1 MQPIYQQQL
10 FNLLEYKPDSDVYRK
25 WLLPEYIDHNM
36 YRKFHFLYMS
46 VKS

>member
-10 FNLLEYKPDSDVYRK
+10 FNLIEYKPNSDVYRK
-25 WLLPEYIDHNM
+25 WLLPEYI
-36 YRKFHFLYMS
+36 S